1 MELEVWLDTAL
12 AGRLTHDA
20 DADSFAFDYDPS
32 WLARPDGYPLSPML
46 PMQPSADSSTGAR
59 IVQVRRFFENLLP
72 EGQALDD
79 AVQALRV
86 SKSNLAGLLVGLGRE
101 MAGAIRLVVAG
112 APTSDHDEKRLVPA
126 AELSERIRQRADL
139 PFSVWDNKVRLS
151 IAGYQDKLAL
161 LVEGDHWYLA
171 EGPNL
176 ASTHILKPEPIRLSL
191 AGLTSNEF
199 FCMRLAHAVGLPV
212 APVELHHVPEPV
224 LLIAR
229 FDRRRQDDA
238 IRRAH
243 TIDGCQ
249 LLGLPVAHKYERIY
263 GEGRDVRHLRDGASL
278 PRFIDAATCAVNP
291 ARDRLDL
298 LRWTIFNV
306 LIGNAD
312 AHAKNLSFFMT
323 SNGHVLAPAY
333 DLVCSTLYIENV
345 NQNLAMAVGDAF
357 LIEEVTA
364 IEWAQLCATTHL
376 NAALVVREIQRM
388 IDLMR
393 GCVAKVERD
402 TLLSDV
408 DPEVIER
415 IRAVIERECERQA
428 AIAPEIRGML
438 SYV

>member
-20 DADSFAFDYDPS
+20 EAHRFEFEYAAL
-32 WLARPDGYPLSPML
+32 WLARPDAYPLSPML
-46 PMQPSADSSTGAR
+46 PMQPVADATASAHAE
-59 IVQVRRFFENLLP
+59 QVRRFFENLLP

-79 AVQALRV
+79 AAQTLKL
-86 SKSNLAGLLVGLGRE
+86 SKSNLVGLLVALGRE
-101 MAGAIRLVVAG
+101 TAGAIRLVMTG
-112 APTSDHDEKRLVPA
+112 ATTADQDEKRRVTA
-126 AELSERIRQRADL
+126 TELSQRIRQRAER
-139 PFSVWDNKVRLS
+139 PFSVWDEKVRLS

-176 ASTHILKPEPIRLSL
+176 ASTHILKPEPVRLSL

-199 FCMRLAHAVGLPV
+199 FCMRLAHAAGLPV

-224 LLIAR
+224 LLVER
-229 FDRRRQDDA
+229 FDRHRQGDT
-238 IRRAH
+238 IRRVH

-263 GEGRDVRHLRDGASL
+263 GDGRDGKHVRDGASL
-278 PRFIDAATCAVNP
+278 PRFFAATGRAANP
-291 ARDRLDL
+291 ARERLDL

-323 SNGHVLAPAY
+323 PGGPALAPAY
-333 DLVCSTLYIENV
+333 DLVCNALYTERV

-364 IEWAQLCATTHL
+364 LEWAQLCVSSDL
-376 NAALVVREIQRM
+376 NATLIMREIQRM
-388 IDLMR
+388 INLIR
-393 GCVAKVERD
+393 RSVADVERSA
-402 TLLSDV
+402 LSSGA
-408 DPEVIER
+408 DPEVIR
-415 IRAVIERECERQA
+415 QIRAVIASECERQA
-428 AIAPEIRGML
+428 EITPEIRGML
-438 SYV
+438 SYI

>member
-12 AGRLTHDA
+12 AGRLTHDVEA
-20 DADSFAFDYDPS
+20 DRFAFDYDAS
-32 WLARPDGYPLSPML
+32 WLARPDAYPLSPML
-46 PMQPSADSSTGAR
+46 PMQPAAGSSTSAHA
-59 IVQVRRFFENLLP
+59 VQVRRFFENLLP

-79 AVQALRV
+79 AVQALKI
-86 SKSNLAGLLVGLGRE
+86 SKSNLVGLLVGLGRE
-101 MAGAIRLVVAG
+101 TAGAIRLVVAG
-112 APTSDHDEKRLVPA
+112 APTSDQDEKRLVPA
-126 AELSERIRQRADL
+126 AELSERIRQRADR
-139 PFSVWDNKVRLS
+139 PFSVWDGKVRLS

-161 LVEGDHWYLA
+161 LVEGNHWYLA

-176 ASTHILKPEPIRLSL
+176 ASTHILKPEPVRLSL

-224 LLIAR
+224 LLVER
-229 FDRRRQDDA
+229 FDRRRQDHA

-243 TIDGCQ
+243 AIDGCQ

-263 GEGRDVRHLRDGASL
+263 GDGRDVRHIRDGASL
-278 PRFIDAATCAVNP
+278 PRFIDAAARAANP

-323 SNGHVLAPAY
+323 SSGHVLAPAY
-333 DLVCSTLYIENV
+333 DLVCNTLYIENV
-345 NQNLAMAVGDAF
+345 TQNLAMAVGDAF

-364 IEWAQLCATTHL
+364 LEWAQLCATTHL

-388 IDLMR
+388 IDRIR
-393 GCVAKVERD
+393 GSVAKVEQD
-402 TLLSDV
+402 TLSSGV

-415 IRAVIERECERQA
+415 IGAVIERECERQA